1 MLFNSNSFLFLFLPI
16 IFLGYFFTPKLF
28 KKFSHLGWLLFGS
41 ILFYTYWDFRFVFL
55 LFLSV
60 SVNYSLGNILRK
72 NKDINFL
79 IYGILF
85 NLLIL
90 GYFKYKNFFIENL
103 NILFST
109 DLNLNPLILPLGISF
124 FTFQQ
129 IAYLVDMKNDNN
141 PEKDSFLKY
150 FLFVSFFPQLIAGPI
165 VKHKDII
172 GQLNLKEIANIN
184 YKNIAIGLSIFSIG
198 LFKKT
203 FIADNLSMIVDP
215 IFLANE
221 NSINVS
227 FFEAWT
233 ATIAYSFQLYFD
245 FSAYSEMAI
254 GLALLFNIK
263 LPFNFT
269 SPYKSRNIV
278 IFWKNW
284 HITLSSFFRY
294 YLYNPII
301 VFLLNKK
308 TSSNL
313 FFFKNNFI
321 ISFFSTLFV
330 FILIGLWH
338 GAGWNFLF
346 FGLLNGLGVIFI
358 NGINKFEFIKRIQLK
373 YTGVLITFMFIS
385 LCWVFFRSEN
395 FSSAI
400 NMIHSLIGLNGIS
413 ISPRFE
419 PFLNNFEILN
429 FLKYENFFNNS
440 LISRSSS
447 KVFLI
452 LLASAFICFFMPNIK
467 EVFFTEKNIK
477 KITYW
482 NPNIVWLILSI
493 AFFTSGFIYMNHS
506 NQFLYFEF

>member
-16 IFLGYFFTPKLF
+16 IFLGYFFSPKLF

-55 LFLSV
+55 LILSV

-72 NKDINFL
+72 NKDVNFL

-172 GQLNLKEIANIN
+172 GQFNYKKISNIN

-227 FFEAWT
+227 FFEAWS
-233 ATIAYSFQLYFD
+233 ATIAYSFQIYFD
-245 FSAYSEMAI
+245 FSAYSEMAL

-269 SPYKSRNIV
+269 SPYKSRNIS
-278 IFWKNW
+278 IFWRNW
-284 HITLSSFFRY
+284 HITLSSFFRD
-294 YLYNPII
+294 YLYYPLSVFIEKKFSSKLSLFKTNFDIGFISILI
-301 VFLLNKK
+301 VFL
-308 TSSNL
+308 
-313 FFFKNNFI
+313 
-321 ISFFSTLFV
+321 
-330 FILIGLWH
+330 LIGLWH
-338 GAGWNFLF
+338 GGGWNFLF
-346 FGLLNGLGVIFI
+346 FGLLHGLGIIFV
-358 NGINKFEFIKRIQLK
+358 NEINKVEFIKKIQFQ
-373 YTGVLITFMFIS
+373 YIGVFTTFIFVS
-385 LCWVFFRSEN
+385 LSFVFFRSES

-400 NMIHSLIGLNGIS
+400 NMMSSLAGLNGIS

-419 PFLNNFEILN
+419 FFLNNFEFFN
-429 FLKYENFFNNS
+429 FLKYENFFNNA
-440 LISRSSS
+440 LISKSSAE
-447 KVFLI
+447 VFLM
-452 LLASAFICFFMPNIK
+452 LLISAFICFFMPNIK
-467 EVFFTEKNIK
+467 EIFFSEKNAK

-482 NPNIVWLILSI
+482 KPNMIWLILSI
-493 AFFTSGFIYMNHS
+493 MFFTFGFIYMNHS